1 MATDAALDP
10 LNMKC
15 KTNYTKEII
24 KVIVPHITLSKGL
37 TMHAACL
44 YQVMS

>member
-15 KTNYTKEII
+15 KTNYIKEI

-37 TMHAACL
+37 AMHAVCL
-44 YQVMS
+44 YQVIS